1 MDGDGGARASLSLAD
16 NRPMNATKTR
26 FDAVLF
32 DLDGTLVDSETLG
45 MDVLWEEGRALGM
58 QVSREEAHRAFL
70 GQPMGHCVGWV
81 AERVS
86 RPVSESAEE
95 FTANFTSHVRRL
107 QTQRFRDH
115 LQAMPGAHELLS
127 ALSHPLNQPFC
138 VATNGP
144 REKAELTLGLT
155 GLLPFFEQRLFTAY
169 EVGHFKPAPG
179 LFLHAAQALGAQP
192 ERCAVVEDSLPGV
205 RAGVAAGMQVFSL
218 MDVDDSLM
226 ATGRV
231 KRIAEL
237 AELHE
242 LLAA

>member
-1 MDGDGGARASLSLAD
+1 
-16 NRPMNATKTR
+16 MNATTTR
-26 FDAVLF
+26 FDAILF

-58 QVSREEAHRAFL
+58 ALSREEAHRAFL
-70 GQPMGHCVGWV
+70 GQPMGHCVGLV

-86 RPVSESAEE
+86 RPLNVSAEE
-95 FTANFTSHVRRL
+95 FSAHFTAHVRRL
-107 QTQRFRDH
+107 QAQRFRDH

-127 ALSHPLNQPFC
+127 ALNKPFC

-169 EVGHFKPAPG
+169 EVGHFKPALG
-179 LFLHAAQALGAQP
+179 LFLHAALALGAQP

-231 KRIAEL
+231 QRIAEL

-242 LLAA
+242 LLTA

>member
-1 MDGDGGARASLSLAD
+1 
-16 NRPMNATKTR
+16 MNTTPLR
-26 FDAVLF
+26 YDAILF

-45 MDVLWEEGRALGM
+45 MDVIWEEGRALGLE
-58 QVSREEAHRAFL
+58 VSREEAHRAFL
-70 GQPMGHCVGWV
+70 GQPMAHCVGFV
-81 AERVS
+81 AERVT
-86 RPVSESAEE
+86 RPLSMSAEDFAAD
-95 FTANFTSHVRRL
+95 FTAQVRRL
-107 QTQRFRDH
+107 QAHRFRDQ

-127 ALSHPLNQPFC
+127 ALSQPLNQPLIQPFYQPFC
-138 VATNGP
+138 IATNGP

-179 LFLHAAQALGAQP
+179 LFLHAAQALGATP

-218 MDVDDSLM
+218 MDVDDTLM

-231 KRIAEL
+231 QRIAEL

>member
-1 MDGDGGARASLSLAD
+1 
-16 NRPMNATKTR
+16 MNTATTR
-26 FDAVLF
+26 FDAILF

-58 QVSREEAHRAFL
+58 ALSREEAHRAFL
-70 GQPMGHCVGWV
+70 GQPMGHCVGVV

-86 RPVSESAEE
+86 RPANMSAEE
-95 FTANFTSHVRRL
+95 FAADFTAHVRRL
-107 QTQRFRDH
+107 QAKRFRDH
-115 LQAMPGAHELLS
+115 LQAMPGAHDLLS
-127 ALSHPLNQPFC
+127 ALSQPFC
-138 VATNGP
+138 IATNGP

-179 LFLHAAQALGAQP
+179 LFLYAALAMGVPP

-205 RAGVAAGMQVFSL
+205 RAGLAAGMQVFSL
-218 MDVDDSLM
+218 MDVDDALM

-231 KRIAEL
+231 QRIAEL

>member
-1 MDGDGGARASLSLAD
+1 MGEAQRLSLAD
-16 NRPMNATKTR
+16 NPCMKPTPPS

-58 QVSREEAHRAFL
+58 VLSREEAHRAFL
-70 GQPMGHCVGWV
+70 GQPMGHCVGVV
-81 AERVS
+81 AKRVS
-86 RPVSESAEE
+86 RPASMSAEE
-95 FTANFTSHVRRL
+95 FAADFTAHVRRL
-107 QTQRFRDH
+107 QAQRFRDH
-115 LQAMPGAHELLS
+115 LQAMPGAHDLLS
-127 ALSHPLNQPFC
+127 ALSQPFC
-138 VATNGP
+138 IATNGP

-218 MDVDDSLM
+218 MDVDDALM

-231 KRIAEL
+231 QRIAEL

>member
-1 MDGDGGARASLSLAD
+1 
-16 NRPMNATKTR
+16 
-26 FDAVLF
+26 
-32 DLDGTLVDSETLG
+32 
-45 MDVLWEEGRALGM
+45 
-58 QVSREEAHRAFL
+58 
-70 GQPMGHCVGWV
+70 
-81 AERVS
+81 
-86 RPVSESAEE
+86 VSESAEE

-107 QTQRFRDH
+107 QTQRFRDQ

-127 ALSHPLNQPFC
+127 ALNKPFC

-218 MDVDDSLM
+218 MDVDGSLM

-231 KRIAEL
+231 QRIAEL